1 MSGNR
6 VLRIIFG
13 PKLDKVTWDRRMH
26 NIELYVYS
34 SPVTIWVTKSRMR
47 WVGHMGERTGVYR
60 VFVGKNVGKR
70 SLGKPW
76 HRWVEI
82 QGV

>member
-1 MSGNR
+1 

-26 NIELYVYS
+26 NTELYVYS

-47 WVGHMGERTGVYR
+47 WVGHMGERTGVYG
-60 VFVGKNVGKR
+60 VLVGKNVEN
-70 SLGKPW
+70 LGIGGLNYKVCSKKT
-76 HRWVEI
+76 HLLL
-82 QGV
+82 